1 VTADLSGATIRRRIR
16 IPLRFGDDYSTVAT
30 VVSFNGLTDAQQHV
44 ALEFGRPGA
53 TGLPLVRLHSECLTG
68 DVFGSQRCDCGPQ
81 LREAVERITRHG
93 GYVLYLRQEG
103 RGIGL
108 YDKLDAYALQDR
120 GLDTYDAN
128 LALGHL
134 ADERDYTSAAQML
147 HALGAN
153 RIGLLSNNPD
163 KGTQLARLGITIARQ
178 VPTAL
183 HLTAANAAYLATKAR
198 RGGHDLFSRGREHAA
213 EPPRRAG
220 PLAGPAELGFEPR

>member
-1 VTADLSGATIRRRIR
+1 MTGPVQAAAIRRRIR
-16 IPLRFGDDYSTVAT
+16 IPLCLADGYSAT
-30 VVSFNGLTDAQQHV
+30 ATAVTFTGLADAQQHV
-44 ALEFGRPGA
+44 ALELGRPTA
-53 TGLPLVRLHSECLTG
+53 SRVPLVRLHSECLTG

-81 LREAVERITRHG
+81 LREAVERITKHG
-93 GYVLYLRQEG
+93 GYLLYLRQEG

-128 LALGHL
+128 LALGHR

-153 RIGLLSNNPD
+153 PIRLLSNNPD
-163 KGTQLARLGITIARQ
+163 KAAQLARLGLTIAKR

-183 HLTAANAAYLATKAR
+183 HLTGTNAAYLATKAR
-198 RGGHDLFSRGREHAA
+198 RGGHDLLSQGLERAA
-213 EPPRRAG
+213 EPFRCAG
-220 PLAGPAELGFEPR
+220 PGHLAGH